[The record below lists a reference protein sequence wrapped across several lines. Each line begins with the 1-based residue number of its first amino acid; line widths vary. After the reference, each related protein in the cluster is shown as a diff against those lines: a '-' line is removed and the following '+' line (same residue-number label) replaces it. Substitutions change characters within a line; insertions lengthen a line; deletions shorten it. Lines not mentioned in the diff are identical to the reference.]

1 MKAKAT
7 TTHTIIAEQLHVFKR
22 ARSAVWQCKYLTNG
36 KWIRESTKTKDLAE
50 AKAIAT
56 DLFADA
62 KARKRQNL
70 NAVRRYF
77 RSVAKATIKKIEE
90 EIAQEEEQYKE

>member
-22 ARSAVWQCKYLTNG
+22 ARSAVWQCKYLANG

-50 AKAIAT
+50 AKAIAEQ
-56 DLFADA
+56 AG
-62 KARKRQNL
+62 
-70 NAVRRYF
+70 
-77 RSVAKATIKKIEE
+77 
-90 EIAQEEEQYKE
+90 AQSE